1 MEDLGVKYII
11 NGRQGL
17 NLLHQ
22 GHIFTKHFSK
32 NGQTYYQC
40 SQRQKFKYNFKY
52 SFIVDYYIKIKLQ
65 MSQSNSTTRIRQE
78 SLYLKRK
85 SHAFANFEEKV
96 HLFKVK
102 LEKCLKI
109 LSVISLI

>member
-1 MEDLGVKYII
+1 
-11 NGRQGL
+11 
-17 NLLHQ
+17 
-22 GHIFTKHFSK
+22 
-32 NGQTYYQC
+32 
-40 SQRQKFKYNFKY
+40 
-52 SFIVDYYIKIKLQ
+52 

-85 SHAFANFEEKV
+85 SHAFANFEKKV